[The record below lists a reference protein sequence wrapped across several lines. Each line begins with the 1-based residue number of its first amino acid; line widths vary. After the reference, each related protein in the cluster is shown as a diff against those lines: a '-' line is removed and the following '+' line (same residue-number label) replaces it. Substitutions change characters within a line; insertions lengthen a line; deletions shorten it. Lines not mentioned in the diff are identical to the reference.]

1 MNKETKEFAN
11 YFYETY
17 IDSVIFNFNDLKI
30 ISDDTDV
37 IKSTEFITA
46 LINKLKK
53 MNEGSTY
60 PSNVLINLKGLIK
73 RVSPYINSDTNKIIN
88 DEFKKILF
96 KKMGSGIYTE
106 EYNKRFME
114 PEEVTKNI
122 LYLEK
127 SDINNSIVFDFV
139 VLYLLIIDLDAEVRK
154 SDYYLYSIKA
164 IINDY
169 PTIFIDSTIKKRTLE
184 IISKQDDS
192 ELKERLIYKVN
203 NIKKFIN
210 KKTDYSYIKR
220 VYKFLLVQNML
231 IDKDILNENIEDM
244 DFLID
249 TLKYIIDNKL
259 ISNKFEQNNALTMI
273 DSYRNSGIKNFPEDK
288 KSIIDETNEYI
299 IKTNSIEPNN
309 KKRATE
315 NYMRFGNIGIKG
327 MIDNFSN
334 TDILIKND
342 LRVMTYLLT
351 GKNQGIYLDD
361 AYLSIRK
368 ILFLCPSLFDNQKVY
383 ERTESL
389 LELNNNK
396 KELKKVKRIY
406 QG

>member
-1 MNKETKEFAN
+1 MNKETKEFEN

-17 IDSVIFNFNDLKI
+17 IDSVMFNFNDLKI

-220 VYKFLLVQNML
+220 VYKYLLVQNML
-231 IDKDILNENIEDM
+231 IDRDILNENIEDM

-299 IKTNSIEPNN
+299 IKINSIEPNN
-309 KKRATE
+309 KKRATD

-334 TDILIKND
+334 TDVLIKND

-389 LELNNNK
+389 LEINNNK
-396 KELKKVKRIY
+396 KELKKVKKIY